1 MNDEQEMI
9 YYDNSTNFM
18 SPPLHKQFDWGID
31 HLEPF
36 TSETGRP
43 PMTSFDYK
51 IMYHITKACGL
62 RQGET
67 LKLIREDFDLKHRIL
82 MLFDPK
88 TAKGGYQK
96 TTIPPYIIPTLENYL
111 KRF

>member
-9 YYDNSTNFM
+9 YYEDSTNFM
-18 SPPLHKQFDWGID
+18 TPPLFRDFKWGVE

-36 TSETGRP
+36 TSESGRP

-51 IMYHITKACGL
+51 MMYTIDIACGN

-67 LKLIREDFDLKHRIL
+67 LNLIKEDFDLKHRIL
-82 MLFDPK
+82 KIVNP
-88 TAKGGYQK
+88 
-96 TTIPPYIIPTLENYL
+96 
-111 KRF
+111 